1 MRGSGKSGLGK
12 TRLLVVLAAA
22 CMGVALVSAC
32 GSDSDTGAPISVTGA
47 QINEQPRDNLR
58 EGGSLTTALVE
69 VSPQWNTFQADGT
82 AYTQLLW
89 RWYNP
94 NLAYFSP
101 DGEYRPNTDF
111 VTKVDKT
118 LVDGN
123 TVVTYTLNPKAS
135 YNDGTPF
142 DYRSFVTTWQA
153 NSGRDARYVTSST
166 DGYDKID
173 SVTRGVDDRQVVV
186 RFKGVYAWPDGL
198 FNNVLHPKV
207 ANPDFYN
214 KAYLQQPHPELG
226 AGPYT
231 IASYDRNQGTVVFQR
246 NPKWWGNPGKLDQRV
261 FRQME
266 SQASINAFRNGEID
280 ATGVGTKDRLAQ
292 VKSMSGI
299 DIRTS
304 ATPAQSLMVI
314 NTDSPILADVR
325 VREAI
330 MRGTDRATLAK
341 IEFNGL
347 NYSEPLPGSLLLYS
361 FEKGYEDNLSGVVD
375 FNADQAK
382 QLLDQA
388 GWTVGGDGTRTKDG
402 QRLTLTL
409 PTLGD
414 DPTGQAQVRALQAM
428 YKTIGVDLNV
438 IQRPSSDFSKVV
450 TNKEFDIFLMG
461 FQSSDPFGMAYFCQI
476 WCEKSSFNK
485 SGAGSP
491 QLDAEIARVGQIA
504 DPAEQI
510 AAGNKVERTAFAQ
523 YAMLPFTNG
532 PTMVAV
538 KQGLANYGAGQFF
551 VGPVEDIGWQK

>member
-1 MRGSGKSGLGK
+1 
-12 TRLLVVLAAA
+12 
-22 CMGVALVSAC
+22 
-32 GSDSDTGAPISVTGA
+32 
-47 QINEQPRDNLR
+47 
-58 EGGSLTTALVE
+58 
-69 VSPQWNTFQADGT
+69 
-82 AYTQLLW
+82 
-89 RWYNP
+89 
-94 NLAYFSP
+94 
-101 DGEYRPNTDF
+101 
-111 VTKVDKT
+111 
-118 LVDGN
+118 
-123 TVVTYTLNPKAS
+123 
-135 YNDGTPF
+135 
-142 DYRSFVTTWQA
+142 
-153 NSGRDARYVTSST
+153 
-166 DGYDKID
+166 
-173 SVTRGVDDRQVVV
+173 
-186 RFKGVYAWPDGL
+186 
-198 FNNVLHPKV
+198 
-207 ANPDFYN
+207 
-214 KAYLQQPHPELG
+214 
-226 AGPYT
+226 
-231 IASYDRNQGTVVFQR
+231 
-246 NPKWWGNPGKLDQRV
+246 
-261 FRQME
+261 
-266 SQASINAFRNGEID
+266 
-280 ATGVGTKDRLAQ
+280 
-292 VKSMSGI
+292 
-299 DIRTS
+299 
-304 ATPAQSLMVI
+304 MVI